1 MDLKIF
7 VAEIKEKIKV
17 RSKFAEKSRTQFQD
31 MEINAD
37 FYDIK
42 FILSNL

>member
-7 VAEIKEKIKV
+7 AAEIKEKIKV
-17 RSKFAEKSRTQFQD
+17 KWKFVEKSRTQFQD
-31 MEINAD
+31 MEINAG